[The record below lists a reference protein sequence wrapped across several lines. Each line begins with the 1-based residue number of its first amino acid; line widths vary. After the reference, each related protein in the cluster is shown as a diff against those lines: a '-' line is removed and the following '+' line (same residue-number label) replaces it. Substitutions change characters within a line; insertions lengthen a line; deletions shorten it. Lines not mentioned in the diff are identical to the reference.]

1 MYARAPSAFL
11 LTLLLTLSPSPLLA
25 SKILLITGGD
35 TSNDSA
41 LSSVL
46 QSQGNSV
53 TVGPTYTNFT
63 GSGLSGYNAVVLIP
77 NGPWNTA
84 DMPASGQQALV
95 DYVKNG
101 GGLATGEPVISLWT
115 YPGDFKTLA
124 QVFPAQ
130 MGGANTSNSPL
141 VFTAQSNDPVITAKL
156 PSTFSFPTTTGSD
169 SETYIIPNKY
179 NSAIS
184 GATAF
189 YSTNQW
195 NNVPGSSFQGILGT
209 GAGIVGGSFGLG
221 RVINMSTASD
231 NTSLADSNYDQL
243 LVNSVNWVTSSTAG
257 TPQPFPPIPSPVP
270 EPTTLA
276 VLVSAAIGLVVR
288 SRLGRNSR
296 AL

>member
-1 MYARAPSAFL
+1 MCARALSAL
-11 LTLLLTLSPSPLLA
+11 LLSLILTLSPSPLLA
-25 SKILLITGGD
+25 SQILLITGGD

-46 QSQGNSV
+46 ESQGNSV
-53 TVGPTYTNFT
+53 TVGPNYTNFT
-63 GSGLSGYNAVVLIP
+63 GSGLAGYNAVVLIP

-101 GGLATGEPVISLWT
+101 GGLLTGEPVISLWT
-115 YPGDFKTLA
+115 YPADFKTLA

-141 VFTAQSNDPVITAKL
+141 VFTAQSNDPVITARL
-156 PSTFSFPTTTGSD
+156 PSTFSFPTTKGFD

-195 NNVPGSSFQGILGT
+195 PITSVSYSSLLEA

-231 NTSLADSNYDQL
+231 NTSLANSNYDQL
-243 LVNSVNWVTSSTAG
+243 LVNSINWVTGSTAG

-276 VLVSAAIGLVVR
+276 VFVFAALGLTAR